1 MSSPQLDN
9 LEPQDLVQYTRTI
22 LISATAEYAEATAI
36 VAATIAVVCRE
47 NISRQRGEAEDIHET
62 AESMD
67 AFARE
72 AMVSAKACQ
81 DEIVAATASR
91 RTINME
97 VQATAV
103 TVATQ
108 IGVVM
113 GSLNGLVTEQVVTD
127 ALERLSRVRQR
138 YTLATEAN
146 EAATRALS
154 WMNIPL
160 STVMTELMRERA
172 ITAFRTRAITT
183 LETLANLDRLHQQQM
198 MVTGRESDSMSTA
211 ETGTGGIANGLK
223 FIKRRTRK
231 NSKKT
236 KRRRQKF
243 AKRVRGTKRRK

>member
-1 MSSPQLDN
+1 M
-9 LEPQDLVQYTRTI
+9 E
-22 LISATAEYAEATAI
+22 
-36 VAATIAVVCRE
+36 
-47 NISRQRGEAEDIHET
+47 
-62 AESMD
+62 

-72 AMVSAKACQ
+72 AMVSAKACR
-81 DEIVAATASR
+81 DEIVDATASR

-113 GSLNGLVTEQVVTD
+113 RSLNGLVTEQVVRD
-127 ALERLSRVRQR
+127 ALERLNRVRHR

-146 EAATRALS
+146 EAATGALR
-154 WMNIPL
+154 WMTMRL
-160 STVMTELMRERA
+160 STAMTESTRDRA

-183 LETLANLDRLHQQQM
+183 LATIANLDRLHQQQM
-198 MVTGRESDSMSTA
+198 MVTGRESDSTSTA
-211 ETGTGGIANGLK
+211 ETGTGALANGVK

-243 AKRVRGTKRRK
+243 AKRVRGTKRRS